1 MSFCYITLYN
11 RYICYI
17 TRYLCYITLRYIT
30 WHISNQEHQK
40 HQEQQIHSQEIPIP
54 TKSIEK
60 LISQNFKILSKL
72 DTLIS
77 AQQSIDD

>member
-30 WHISNQEHQK
+30 WHISSFNTFMPHFLMNGPKKKIENLFSENQILRHNY
-40 HQEQQIHSQEIPIP
+40 
-54 TKSIEK
+54 
-60 LISQNFKILSKL
+60 LILFLGNVKYLKFL
-72 DTLIS
+72 TFY
-77 AQQSIDD
+77 